1 MKYRFSLCISALC
14 FLTAFLIALTVRQ
27 QGNEALATRI
37 APEILRFHI
46 LANSDSSADQQL
58 KMEVKGLV
66 IDYVNENLGSS
77 ATKNETV
84 AWLMDH
90 KPDIETMAADYIRSQ
105 GKDYPVTLALTK
117 DYFPTKAYGDMV
129 FPCGTYDAA
138 RITIGSG
145 SGHNWWCVLYPPLCY
160 VDSMNAVVPESSKQT
175 LKTLIPDDDYQ
186 ALLPENERIKNWTP
200 THSAAGQAGSPM
212 AQAGS
217 PEAQAG
223 NEKQKPQ
230 IRVKFRLLELLSS
243 K

>member
-14 FLTAFLIALTVRQ
+14 FLTAFLIALAARQ
-27 QGNEALATRI
+27 QGEEALAGRI

-46 LANSDSSADQQL
+46 LANSDSGADQQL

-66 IDYVNENLGSS
+66 LDYVNENLGGS
-77 ATKNETV
+77 ATKDETV
-84 AWLMDH
+84 SWLLDH

-105 GKDYPVTLALTK
+105 GKDYAVSLSLTR

-145 SGHNWWCVLYPPLCY
+145 RGHNWWCVLYPPLCY

-175 LKTLIPDDDYQ
+175 LRTLIPDDDYQ
-186 ALLPENERIKNWTP
+186 ALLPENER
-200 THSAAGQAGSPM
+200 AGQ
-212 AQAGS
+212 
-217 PEAQAG
+217 QAG

-230 IRVKFRLLELLSS
+230 IRVKFRFLELLSA

>member
-1 MKYRFSLCISALC
+1 MKHRYSLCISALC

-27 QGNEALATRI
+27 QGNEALAARI

-66 IDYVNENLGSS
+66 INYVNEHLGGS
-77 ATKNETV
+77 ATKDETA
-84 AWLMDH
+84 AWMLER

-105 GKDYPVTLALTK
+105 GKEYPVTLALTK
-117 DYFPTKAYGDMV
+117 DYFPTKSYGDMV

-145 SGHNWWCVLYPPLCY
+145 RGRNWWCVLYPPLCY

-175 LKTLIPDDDYQ
+175 LMTLIPEDDYR
-186 ALLPENERIKNWTP
+186 ALLPENGRSKHCEP
-200 THSAAGQAGSPM
+200 APSAQ
-212 AQAGS
+212 
-217 PEAQAG
+217 AQAG
-223 NEKQKPQ
+223 NEKQKPH
-230 IRVKFRLLELLSS
+230 IRIKFRLLELLSS

>member
-14 FLTAFLIALTVRQ
+14 FLTAFLIALTARQ
-27 QGNEALATRI
+27 QGSEALATRI

-66 IDYVNENLGSS
+66 LDYVNENLGGS
-77 ATKNETV
+77 ATKDETV
-84 AWLMDH
+84 SWLLEH
-90 KPDIETMAADYIRSQ
+90 RSDIESLAAGYIRSQ
-105 GKDYPVTLALTK
+105 GQDYPVALSLTR

-145 SGHNWWCVLYPPLCY
+145 QGHNWWCVLYPPLCY

-175 LKTLIPDDDYQ
+175 LRTLIPDDDYQ
-186 ALLPENERIKNWTP
+186 ALLPENERSGRALP
-200 THSAAGQAGSPM
+200 APSDPAH
-212 AQAGS
+212 
-217 PEAQAG
+217 AG

-230 IRVKFRLLELLSS
+230 IRVKFRFLELLSA